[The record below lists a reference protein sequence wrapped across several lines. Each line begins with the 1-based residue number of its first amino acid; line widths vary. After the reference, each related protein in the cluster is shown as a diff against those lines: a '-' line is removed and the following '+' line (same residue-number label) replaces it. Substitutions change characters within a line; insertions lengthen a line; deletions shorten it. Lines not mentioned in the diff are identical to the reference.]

1 MKERKL
7 TAAKMN
13 PFVALSKATFDSYVT
28 IEIDDLGYESLFPTR
43 QMMLVTKIKIETID
57 NKDLQGS
64 WKHTEYFA
72 DMIWNLYWGGMKSL
86 IGHVKNLID
95 QPRIAFLVRHVDT

>member
-1 MKERKL
+1 
-7 TAAKMN
+7 MN

-64 WKHTEYFA
+64 
-72 DMIWNLYWGGMKSL
+72 
-86 IGHVKNLID
+86 
-95 QPRIAFLVRHVDT
+95 